1 MDQWLNDGV
10 KGGASWPREETKV
23 NFGGHELILRPA
35 TKNTEQSIHVNLR
48 NISIVDAMTLVNRF
62 LSVLS
67 WCDDQPMEN
76 HGGWA
81 GNPMPVSVPRET
93 RMVGSSIAFPFGREL
108 EENSK
113 ARLALALFRE
123 GQTVNSISFQFLSYF
138 KILNIFWNDRYV
150 NGKNDIIEGIRQTLP
165 NITDE
170 QAQKRLTEIK
180 DMEADVSAYLYQSG
194 RWAVAHAY
202 ADPIIDP
209 DDTSDLRRLSQDLWI
224 IKAIAEYLI
233 VSELRISRSII
244 G

>member
-1 MDQWLNDGV
+1 
-10 KGGASWPREETKV
+10 
-23 NFGGHELILRPA
+23 
-35 TKNTEQSIHVNLR
+35 
-48 NISIVDAMTLVNRF
+48 
-62 LSVLS
+62 
-67 WCDDQPMEN
+67 
-76 HGGWA
+76 
-81 GNPMPVSVPRET
+81 MPVSVPSET

-123 GQTVNSISFQFLSYF
+123 GRTVNSISFQFLSYF

-150 NGKNDIIEGIRQTLP
+150 NGKNDIIEGLRQTLH

-180 DMEADVSAYLYQSG
+180 DTEADVSAYLYQSG
-194 RWAVAHAY
+194 RCAVAHAY